1 MRRLLA
7 VFVLAAATW
16 LAFFQQEPLPP
27 PVFDPH
33 VGFVDVMPELAG
45 TVRPGSRV
53 TLSGA
58 WRILGRNRDFG
69 SYSALARLPDGR
81 LLAVSDK
88 NGVLLFDV
96 PGSRNPP
103 RARIR
108 PLWGVDTRVE
118 SVEPDCEAIALDPAS
133 GDIWTAYE
141 GNDRFWVFSS
151 DFFKHR
157 PVAAPVLAQ
166 YPDNSGPEAMTRLAS
181 GRFVALIENRTSL
194 FTRSRHPGLLWQGAP
209 RANEEPLHFTAEM
222 PQGYR
227 PTEAAPLPD
236 GRMLVLGRK
245 MTLLGFRSVI
255 GVADPR
261 GLREGGTL
269 TVAPIAEIADHR
281 ISDNYEGMTTRA
293 NADGSTTIWLISDSN
308 VSSWLQR
315 SMLLQLEWRERG

>member
-1 MRRLLA
+1 MRRLFA
-7 VFVLAAATW
+7 VLVLAAAVW
-16 LAFFQQEPLPP
+16 LAFFKRDVPPP
-27 PVFDPH
+27 PVFDPR
-33 VGFVDVMPELAG
+33 VFFVDVMPEPAG
-45 TVRPGSRV
+45 QIRPGAGV
-53 TLSGA
+53 ALSGA

-96 PGSRNPP
+96 PGSRTPL

-118 SVEPDCEAIALDPAS
+118 TVEPDCEAIALDPAT

-141 GNDRFWVFSS
+141 GNDRFWVFSA
-151 DFFKHR
+151 DFFKRR

-181 GRFVALIENRTSL
+181 GRFIALIEKRISL
-194 FTRSRHPGLLWQGAP
+194 FTRSRHPGLLWKGTPVAG
-209 RANEEPLHFTAEM
+209 EEPLHFTAEM
-222 PQGYR
+222 PEGFR
-227 PTEAAPLPD
+227 PTDATPLPD

-245 MTLLGFRSVI
+245 VTLLGFRSVV

-261 GLREGGTL
+261 DLREGGTL
-269 TVAPIAEIADHR
+269 AVTPIAEIADHR
-281 ISDNYEGMTTRA
+281 ITDNYEGMTTRA

-315 SMLLQLEWRERG
+315 SMLLQLEWRE